1 MKLEPRYIVLK
12 LKDIAAAGVTADEI
26 AAFNVVCDKVSAWRT
41 GAGKGLLECLVVE
54 KDWPE
59 YQPTLAALSDRV
71 DGKEPAKRQGKPETG
86 SDTADTWRNRYMET
100 AGKLDAAVEGLQPAK
115 RMMQAAQL
123 RRKEGAK

>member
-71 DGKEPAKRQGKPETG
+71 DGKEPAERLALAEVEKRWG
-86 SDTADTWRNRYMET
+86 
-100 AGKLDAAVEGLQPAK
+100 EGVALLVAPDSE
-115 RMMQAAQL
+115 L
-123 RRKEGAK
+123 